1 MRVQMW
7 CDMEGVAGISR
18 WEQVSYGSPLYEEG
32 RRLYTAEINAAVRG
46 AKRAGATEI
55 IVIDGHGA
63 GGPCSMNSF
72 LKESLESGA
81 EYITGYRWGC
91 YVDALSAGCDAL
103 LLPGAHARAGSP
115 LGGLSHTMSE
125 TNWVLA
131 TINGIP
137 VGESGII
144 AGIAGHFNTPVVF
157 VSGDD
162 VTCTEVA
169 DLVGA
174 SVVQAPV
181 KKALGRFTARH
192 LAPVD
197 ACRLIEDRVAQ
208 SLTAKSN
215 WPKPWNPGSPVELR
229 VEVHHPDALSQYL
242 HRTGVEIVDARTVI
256 SRGANVWQAWD
267 QLWVR

>member
-1 MRVQMW
+1 
-7 CDMEGVAGISR
+7 
-18 WEQVSYGSPLYEEG
+18 
-32 RRLYTAEINAAVRG
+32 
-46 AKRAGATEI
+46 
-55 IVIDGHGA
+55 
-63 GGPCSMNSF
+63 
-72 LKESLESGA
+72 
-81 EYITGYRWGC
+81 
-91 YVDALSAGCDAL
+91 
-103 LLPGAHARAGSP
+103 
-115 LGGLSHTMSE
+115 
-125 TNWVLA
+125 
-131 TINGIP
+131 